1 MNILKVKTEKRKLG
15 TLGERAAARYL
26 FFHGYFIKARNYT
39 GGKGFDLPEI
49 DIIAAKGDTVA
60 YVEVKTRTLGTEHPN
75 EPRPASA
82 VTPEKQRKIMQT
94 AAWYK
99 PWHARNKKM
108 RFDVIEVYVENK
120 NGKVKVK
127 EIKHLIGAFTKDT
140 ARRKR

>member
-15 TLGERAAARYL
+15 TIGERAAAWHL

-49 DIIAAKGDTVA
+49 DIIAQKGNTVA
-60 YVEVKTRTLGTEHPN
+60 YIEVKTRTLGAENPN

-82 VTPEKQRKIMQT
+82 VTPEKQRKIIQT
-94 AAWYK
+94 AAFHKAWNAK
-99 PWHARNKKM
+99 GKRM
-108 RFDVIEVYVENK
+108 RFDIIEVYVENK

-127 EIKHLIGAFTKDT
+127 KIKHLEGAFTKDT
-140 ARRKR
+140 AYRRR